1 MAERCIH
8 DRTCFLVSVRPLA
21 YAGVQCDGRRG
32 VAPGEPDPNLTR
44 RHGDALEYCLR
55 ELSREHPDYQAAQ
68 VYATLS
74 VEEALRDLATAIGWA
89 ADRLR

>member
-1 MAERCIH
+1 MA
-8 DRTCFLVSVRPLA
+8 SN
-21 YAGVQCDGRRG
+21 
-32 VAPGEPDPNLTR
+32 EPRNPVTLNNENLTR
-44 RHGDALEYCLR
+44 RHGDALEYCLQ
-55 ELSREHPDYQAAQ
+55 ELNREHPDYQAAQ

>member
-1 MAERCIH
+1 MIA
-8 DRTCFLVSVRPLA
+8 LVSWSVSGHSPTQ
-21 YAGVQCDGRRG
+21 VFSVMRG
-32 VAPGEPDPNLTR
+32 VAQGEPDPNLTR

-89 ADRLR
+89 ADRIR

>member
-1 MAERCIH
+1 MA
-8 DRTCFLVSVRPLA
+8 SN
-21 YAGVQCDGRRG
+21 
-32 VAPGEPDPNLTR
+32 EPRNPVTLNSENLTR
-44 RHGDALEYCLR
+44 RHGDALEYCLQ
-55 ELSREHPDYQAAQ
+55 ELNREHPNYQAAQ